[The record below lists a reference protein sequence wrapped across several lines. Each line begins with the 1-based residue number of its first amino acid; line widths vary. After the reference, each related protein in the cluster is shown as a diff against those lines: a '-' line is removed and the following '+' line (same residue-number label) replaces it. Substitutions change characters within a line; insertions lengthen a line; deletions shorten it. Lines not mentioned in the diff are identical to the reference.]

1 MKGDTHLRKKSL
13 SVLMLFFVAVVL
25 LFNCKSVKVNAAT
38 EDRIWGQDRYQTA
51 SMIAFNGWKA
61 SNYAILVTG
70 ENYPDAL
77 AATPLSKKYDA
88 PILLTEKNKLS
99 SDTLNTLRALDVSE
113 VFIIGGTGVINTE
126 VYSMLVKYGYKVKR
140 IAGENRYET
149 SLEAA
154 KLLGVNEGIFV
165 VDGGHFGDALTV
177 GPVAAS
183 LGMPI
188 ILTDKKSLD
197 PKVEK
202 YLQINKTKKSYVI
215 SSTTAVSESVVS
227 KLSNVEIILGN
238 DVYERNKAVLQKFK
252 DALNFSNAYISTGNN
267 FPDALAG
274 GALASKNRNPL
285 ILTAAVPTEHTSSVI
300 KDNKVSK
307 LTVLGGEGAVA
318 TTTVYNLLSQ
328 TVNAVDY
335 NNLSDNTDLTGE
347 FVDENFK
354 NEIHKVIGKDKGKP
368 ILYSDVR
375 GVAGLDVHGRNIS
388 SLDGIEYFSEL
399 EYLYCYNN
407 QLTSLD
413 VSRNSKLTDL
423 SCGANKLTSLDLSE
437 NTNLTK
443 LGCSG
448 NQLTVLDI
456 SNNTALTLIDC
467 IENKIEKLDISNN
480 TELTKLFC
488 DKNRLKALDLSKNPD
503 LTNLNCSSNQIL
515 TLDVSKN
522 YKLDI
527 LICDKNSL
535 TSLDLKGNPNITMLH
550 CDSNQLRTLDLSE
563 NIWLREI
570 SCWKNSLTT
579 LDVSKNTALFS
590 LNCSENRLTTLDVS
604 SNPKLVW
611 LDCGFNQLT
620 KLDVSKNTVL
630 SNLTCGSNKL
640 TTLDISSNTDLNRLI
655 CDFNQLT
662 ALDISKNI
670 NLTLLICNYN
680 KLTKLDVSNN
690 TKLIQ
695 LACSTNKITTLDLSN
710 HSALTSLFCFSNQLT
725 ELDLS
730 KNKALTFFDCQ
741 HNQIKTLY
749 FYTDKV
755 NSGCQYREQ
764 FTDSTHTKFIRTLVI
779 TTKQ

>member
-1 MKGDTHLRKKSL
+1 
-13 SVLMLFFVAVVL
+13 MLFFVAVLL
-25 LFNCKSVKVNAAT
+25 LFNCKPTKVNAAT
-38 EDRIWGQDRYQTA
+38 EERIWGQDRYQTA

-61 SNYAILVTG
+61 ANYAILVTG

-99 SDTLNTLRALDVSE
+99 SDTLNTLRALDISE
-113 VFIIGGTGVINTE
+113 VFIIGGTGVISTE
-126 VYSMLVKYGYKVKR
+126 VYNMLIKYGYKVKR
-140 IAGENRYET
+140 IAGANRYET
-149 SLEAA
+149 SLEIA
-154 KLLGVNEGIFV
+154 KLLGVSEGIFV

-188 ILTDKKSLD
+188 ILTDKKSFD
-197 PKVEK
+197 SKVEK

-238 DVYERNKAVLQKFK
+238 DIYERNKAVLQRFR
-252 DALNFSNAYISTGNN
+252 DVLNFTNAYITTGSN

-285 ILTAAVPTEHTSSVI
+285 ILTAAVPTEPTTNTI
-300 KDNKVSK
+300 KDNKVSN
-307 LTVLGGEGAVA
+307 LTIVGGEGAVA

-328 TVNAVDY
+328 TVNALDY
-335 NNLSDNTDLTGE
+335 NNLSDNTDISKE
-347 FVDENFK
+347 FVDETFK
-354 NEIHKVIGKDKGKP
+354 KEIYNLIRKDSQEP
-368 ILYSDVR
+368 ILYSDVKDII
-375 GVAGLDVHGRNIS
+375 GIDINGRNIS
-388 SLDGIEYFSEL
+388 SLDGIEYFSAL

-423 SCGANKLTSLDLSE
+423 SCGSNRLTSLDLSK
-437 NTNLTK
+437 NPNLTK
-443 LGCSG
+443 LGCGG

-456 SNNTALTLIDC
+456 SDNTALTLIDC

-488 DKNRLKALDLSKNPD
+488 DKNRLKTLDLRKNPD
-503 LTNLNCSSNQIL
+503 LTNLNCSSNQLL

-522 YKLDI
+522 NKLDI
-527 LICDKNSL
+527 LLCDENSL
-535 TSLDLKGNPNITMLH
+535 TSLDLKGNPYITMLH
-550 CDSNQLRTLDLSE
+550 CDSNQLRTLDVSE

-570 SCWKNSLTT
+570 SCRKNSLTT
-579 LDVSKNTALFS
+579 LDVSKNTELFS
-590 LNCSENRLTTLDVS
+590 LNSSENRLTALDMS
-604 SNPKLVW
+604 SNTKLVS
-611 LDCGFNQLT
+611 LDCTYNQLT
-620 KLDVSKNTVL
+620 TLNVSKNTVL
-630 SNLTCGSNKL
+630 GNLSCGSNKL
-640 TTLDISSNTDLNRLI
+640 TTLNISSNTDLRRLV

-662 ALDISKNI
+662 ALDVSKNI
-670 NLTLLICNYN
+670 NLAVLNCNYN

-690 TKLIQ
+690 IKLIQ
-695 LACSTNKITTLDLSN
+695 LSCSTNKITTLDLSN
-710 HSALTSLFCFSNQLT
+710 NSALTSFTCFSNQLT

-730 KNKALTFFDCQ
+730 KNKALTLFDCQ

-749 FYTDKV
+749 LYTDKV

-764 FTDSTHTKFIRTLVI
+764 FTDSTHTKFIRDLVI
-779 TTKQ
+779 TIKQ